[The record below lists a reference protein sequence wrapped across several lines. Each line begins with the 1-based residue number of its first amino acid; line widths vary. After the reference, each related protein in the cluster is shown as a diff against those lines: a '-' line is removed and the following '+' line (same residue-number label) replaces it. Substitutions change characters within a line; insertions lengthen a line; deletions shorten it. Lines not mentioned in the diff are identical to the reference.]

1 MKSDWTKNLKNTDEQ
16 EIFRQRVF
24 SSKEVLDRVN
34 DLLKE
39 WEGQL
44 DKSETDPTVFNTPN
58 WAYLQAYKN
67 GYRAG
72 LNKMKEL
79 TTLDQ

>member
-1 MKSDWTKNLKNTDEQ
+1 MKSDWTKNIKGPEEQ

-24 SSKEVLDRVN
+24 GSREVLDRLN
-34 DLLKE
+34 ELLKE

-44 DKSETDPTVFNTPN
+44 DRSETDPTVFLTPN

-79 TTLDQ
+79 TNID